1 MSSKKRS
8 HVRARPEGPYLCNSL
23 LKTSQWIFQFLV
35 GYDKMALRHGEEIV
49 WAALSNAATDHD
61 TVLNLTHHTSF
72 RLAGR
77 GDILGLIC
85 SLPRG
90 ESRRHEPSL
99 LLLCEQALRL
109 PGSQCA
115 RIVAGMPAG
124 VLSGHGQRHED
135 YQALYQAV
143 VR

>member
-1 MSSKKRS
+1 M
-8 HVRARPEGPYLCNSL
+8 A
-23 LKTSQWIFQFLV
+23 LKTSQWIFQFLA
-35 GYDKMALRHGEEIV
+35 GYDRMALRHGEEIV

-61 TVLNLTHHTSF
+61 IVLNLTHHTSF

-99 LLLCEQALRL
+99 LLLCEQALRQ
-109 PGSQCA
+109 PGSAVRGSMSA
-115 RIVAGMPAG
+115 RRLRCFQNMAKGMKIIK
-124 VLSGHGQRHED
+124 L
-135 YQALYQAV
+135 
-143 VR
+143 